1 MTLIV
6 PPGEDLFA
14 SDGDSGCLGSSPDEG
29 GEGGM
34 HVSESSQAFLKKEL
48 KRVSLTDEVP
58 PAPSG
63 QDVPVTTDGQDV
75 SLSLKG
81 PATPPIREGKDTN
94 GVKSDSDSVQYQ
106 SCVYN
111 GSCHIQDVRDS
122 EHKLVKVGVEGTCP
136 PTPRPVVYESRVSL
150 DTAPQCANGD
160 PRSKLEGPA
169 LVSVPKV
176 LVASKVNSCQEQGA
190 PDTCIPLAS
199 QTNVSVM
206 QLVLPPPHPDA
217 SITIGDVA
225 EVRAQ
230 DLSGKLEETDGVVDG
245 DATRPSGDDGGDKTS
260 DKDSDVRG
268 SKDSGNSDSPSNLSV
283 ENGKGEISSEN
294 REKNNNNS
302 GIKDV
307 RKIRDCVSVG
317 EKITEVNCKRDSP
330 NEQLLSPKADK
341 EDIDIHAAKQ
351 KINLLRQN
359 FLSSLSSDDGS
370 DTADPLLSSPPAG
383 PTTPSQG
390 EGPEGRLSS
399 KKGES
404 APSETRDE
412 PADEQPAC
420 SVDAGQQEG
429 EGNREKEVAG
439 DSYCPP
445 VENETRQPDT
455 TIPASEAPVSS
466 EVIGCTRIAGEKNGT
481 PTNEQGD
488 PATTPE
494 EGDVSRSAGRSTES
508 ETVPTAA
515 RMGPKCGNVIAEC
528 DITPGTN
535 LEGGT
540 TVDSTAVV
548 NLHPHSPQLPPTPP
562 SSPPGEKSHARPPCM
577 KGHSANL
584 VNKLMYESSKYRRGN
599 KGEQKREEEE
609 DVMVSSCPSVLQT
622 SPHVARGEEV
632 AWRAGREC
640 ESQPAPPL
648 PALPLAQPPRQHG
661 NPHVQRPS
669 ANAHCGTQ
677 DQLCHQLAL
686 SPAGGAGE
694 DRTQGARHLSP
705 PLLRRDAGES
715 QEEEHQGG
723 LLVALTGEAPCC
735 GTYDVRPGHAR
746 LAKRCSIEECHSR
759 QCCVPVDSAAVTSTG
774 HCAEQCVQIEPDPRG
789 ERQPSCACPRPR
801 LRTTSLGHKQSLV
814 NACAS
819 RRCSGCDRCS
829 ASDSETALE
838 SSSCCNEISCLHYLN
853 LEPGDLLDSDAEYDI
868 EQKNRL
874 RAACEDIARALNT
887 LPPPQPPDYPPPP
900 TGVSNFSG
908 GHAPAPQYRDQ
919 QVEAHLSDSEDQL
932 GVDNLHVH
940 MRSRG
945 TSTASDEER
954 RSSVYDNCGM
964 DGGMCEC
971 GQCHASDREDY
982 TQVSPRPPASARK
995 RSRGRKETDRS
1006 SCGSE
1011 RDASDRDLEDEG
1023 FRTDAGE
1030 GCRTDEFDLCT
1041 TSDDN
1046 DYDDDYCQTD
1056 DCGEECDYCSGD
1068 DAEDEDEGSC
1078 YMCKQSQIISP
1089 ACKHP
1094 GVITNG
1100 ILKSL
1105 SGRRANEKEAVR
1117 VPRQRSLA
1125 LQAAIHRRQL
1135 TRQGLGA
1142 IRESSITSDELAES
1156 EEERSYDGSNCD
1168 ISSSWR
1174 FGLCRDLTASRDSTL
1189 RSVRSERSSASLPF
1203 DKSRQRHK
1211 EKSNSL
1217 PGANSRGLAGDA
1229 TGRHLGA
1236 GVSPLRQASTS
1247 DDESGSHSS
1256 LPRLPPRPPRAPR
1269 MRPPLTPSPP
1279 AAGAGMP
1286 PPSPNSPR
1294 PAMGLQGLQQQRS
1307 PGTPRALHASGL
1319 PVAPRTV
1326 APRSPSN
1333 PNPPY
1338 GFPGAGSGNALLCP
1352 GSPNLT
1358 GHHSTPS
1365 PAGSEGAPASPRISS
1380 RAGALVTR
1388 NFSISD
1394 DESGGRWAG
1403 GRRHVTI
1410 TRHESVYREVAEKG
1424 YHLPPG
1430 SPVDPYWLTWKLG
1443 VLQKTVEEVSGR
1455 LEEAQKTVDTWAAV
1469 PQDPNLADQHVHN
1482 VRKFREGLAELQRGV
1497 DDVNDQA
1504 ARFSAHNV
1512 PLTPANSAKLHD
1524 LNNRWKTLETAV
1536 NDRWRQVAGRSREVT
1551 PLTPAQ
1557 LASSVSPPWERATTS
1572 NKVPYY
1578 INHDQESTHW
1588 DHPTMMDLL
1597 DSLTEFNHIKF
1608 SAYRTATKL
1617 RMLQK
1622 TLALDRA
1629 KMQMATDV
1637 FDEHGLRGQNDR
1649 LIDVGDMVVVLSALY
1664 ANISADHPDVNTTLA
1679 MDLCLNWLLNVYDS
1693 QRTGQMRVLSFKI
1706 GIVCLCRGHL
1716 EEKYR
1721 YMFRLIADPN
1731 RLVDQRKLGLL
1742 LHDCVQVPRQL
1753 GEVAAFGGSNI
1764 EPSVRSCFTKAGKDR
1779 ETIEAVHFLTWVQQ
1793 EPQSLVWLAVL
1804 HRVAASENIQ
1814 HQVKCNICK
1823 AYPIV
1828 GLRYRCLK
1836 CLSFDM
1842 CQRCFFDGRSG
1853 KSHKITHPMHEYCT
1867 ATTAGEDVKDFT
1879 KALKNKFK
1887 SKRALQKHTKKGYL
1901 PVQTVLEGDPL
1912 ESPSPSPQH
1921 NVTSQDMHSRLEL
1934 YASRLAE
1941 VELRTNS
1948 NSTPDRSL
1956 VSSLSEDEHGLIAQ
1970 YCQSLSSS
1978 DAPLPVPRSP
1988 LQIMAAVD
1996 AEQKD
2001 ELEQMIR
2008 ALEEENSQLQAEY
2021 DRLKSQQPVG
2031 SPPDDGLSGQRS
2043 EADMLAEAKLL
2054 RQHKGRLEARM
2065 GILEE
2070 HNRQL
2075 EAQLHRLR
2083 QLLGEPGGMSS
2094 PNKSGT
2100 LQTKSV
2106 TASQLAMDSPAK
2118 VNGHSNQGDLGKAVG
2133 TLVATMTHEGAS
2145 DLPSDEEEGSEASDT
2160 EEEKAV

>member
-63 QDVPVTTDGQDV
+63 QDAPVTTDGQDV

-150 DTAPQCANGD
+150 DAAPQSANGD

-206 QLVLPPPHPDA
+206 QLVLPAPHPDA

-317 EKITEVNCKRDSP
+317 EKISEVNCKRDSP
-330 NEQLLSPKADK
+330 NEQLLSLKADK

-429 EGNREKEVAG
+429 EGNREEEVAG

-466 EVIGCTRIAGEKNGT
+466 EVIGCTRISGEKNGT

-622 SPHVARGEEV
+622 SPHVVQGEEV

-982 TQVSPRPPASARK
+982 TQVSPRPPASPRK

-1338 GFPGAGSGNALLCP
+1338 GFPGAGSGNVLLCP

-1430 SPVDPYWLTWKLG
+1430 SPVDPYWLTWVSIPFVSYCLG
-1443 VLQKTVEEVSGR
+1443 FS
-1455 LEEAQKTVDTWAAV
+1455 
-1469 PQDPNLADQHVHN
+1469 DP
-1482 VRKFREGLAELQRGV
+1482 
-1497 DDVNDQA
+1497 
-1504 ARFSAHNV
+1504 
-1512 PLTPANSAKLHD
+1512 PL
-1524 LNNRWKTLETAV
+1524 
-1536 NDRWRQVAGRSREVT
+1536 
-1551 PLTPAQ
+1551 
-1557 LASSVSPPWERATTS
+1557 
-1572 NKVPYY
+1572 
-1578 INHDQESTHW
+1578 
-1588 DHPTMMDLL
+1588 
-1597 DSLTEFNHIKF
+1597 
-1608 SAYRTATKL
+1608 
-1617 RMLQK
+1617 
-1622 TLALDRA
+1622 
-1629 KMQMATDV
+1629 
-1637 FDEHGLRGQNDR
+1637 
-1649 LIDVGDMVVVLSALY
+1649 
-1664 ANISADHPDVNTTLA
+1664 
-1679 MDLCLNWLLNVYDS
+1679 
-1693 QRTGQMRVLSFKI
+1693 
-1706 GIVCLCRGHL
+1706 
-1716 EEKYR
+1716 
-1721 YMFRLIADPN
+1721 
-1731 RLVDQRKLGLL
+1731 
-1742 LHDCVQVPRQL
+1742 
-1753 GEVAAFGGSNI
+1753 
-1764 EPSVRSCFTKAGKDR
+1764 
-1779 ETIEAVHFLTWVQQ
+1779 
-1793 EPQSLVWLAVL
+1793 
-1804 HRVAASENIQ
+1804 
-1814 HQVKCNICK
+1814 
-1823 AYPIV
+1823 
-1828 GLRYRCLK
+1828 
-1836 CLSFDM
+1836 
-1842 CQRCFFDGRSG
+1842 
-1853 KSHKITHPMHEYCT
+1853 
-1867 ATTAGEDVKDFT
+1867 
-1879 KALKNKFK
+1879 
-1887 SKRALQKHTKKGYL
+1887 
-1901 PVQTVLEGDPL
+1901 
-1912 ESPSPSPQH
+1912 
-1921 NVTSQDMHSRLEL
+1921 
-1934 YASRLAE
+1934 
-1941 VELRTNS
+1941 
-1948 NSTPDRSL
+1948 
-1956 VSSLSEDEHGLIAQ
+1956 
-1970 YCQSLSSS
+1970 
-1978 DAPLPVPRSP
+1978 
-1988 LQIMAAVD
+1988 
-1996 AEQKD
+1996 
-2001 ELEQMIR
+2001 
-2008 ALEEENSQLQAEY
+2008 
-2021 DRLKSQQPVG
+2021 
-2031 SPPDDGLSGQRS
+2031 
-2043 EADMLAEAKLL
+2043 
-2054 RQHKGRLEARM
+2054 
-2065 GILEE
+2065 
-2070 HNRQL
+2070 
-2075 EAQLHRLR
+2075 
-2083 QLLGEPGGMSS
+2083 
-2094 PNKSGT
+2094 
-2100 LQTKSV
+2100 
-2106 TASQLAMDSPAK
+2106 
-2118 VNGHSNQGDLGKAVG
+2118 
-2133 TLVATMTHEGAS
+2133 
-2145 DLPSDEEEGSEASDT
+2145 
-2160 EEEKAV
+2160 